1 MLFMLH
7 ISCLC
12 IFMHAYLHFFIFLY
26 WFVWC
31 FSASLFLPLF
41 LALVCSMAPKRKST
55 PSQNPLRSGAS
66 SSSSPSDPIPSHIW
80 FSDDKLVKT
89 FWRTSHDEA
98 FIQNAKSLY
107 RIFSILTFPLSSIVR
122 VKSHYVAS
130 YHLSFRDHTGVLLQ
144 YARIWLFC
152 DKLTK
157 KKLTIDF
164 PSHFILS
171 LIDVY
176 KDTTTCDKL
185 IFPSAITRILHHFSI
200 SYPKSPHFSI
210 ICAIDAATIR
220 QSEALLAFL
229 VLWVYDHLMLV
240 ISIYH
245 MKLLTPCK
253 LTFHLD

>member
-1 MLFMLH
+1 MLYRCVLYMLNCCMLLGLDWVELMMLFMLH

-107 RIFSILTFPLSSIVR
+107 RIFSILTFPLSSIVG

-152 DKLTK
+152 IL
-157 KKLTIDF
+157 F
-164 PSHFILS
+164 YHSHSRYAHRSHSGYCIRG
-171 LIDVY
+171 
-176 KDTTTCDKL
+176 
-185 IFPSAITRILHHFSI
+185 ATRS
-200 SYPKSPHFSI
+200 
-210 ICAIDAATIR
+210 
-220 QSEALLAFL
+220 
-229 VLWVYDHLMLV
+229 
-240 ISIYH
+240 
-245 MKLLTPCK
+245 
-253 LTFHLD
+253 